1 MRILVSACL
10 LGVPCRY
17 DGKSL
22 AVPDVCRLAKKHTL
36 IPICP
41 EQLGGLPTPRI
52 PSERQGNRV
61 VNREGEDV
69 TAFFSRGADQAVALA
84 RLLQIDLA
92 ILKQNSPSCGCGSR
106 YDGTFSRTLI
116 AGNGMTA
123 QRLLE
128 NGFTVI
134 SENMAHSIS

>member
-17 DGKSL
+17 DGKSV
-22 AVPDVCRLAKKHTL
+22 AVPDVCRLAKEHTL

-41 EQLGGLPTPRI
+41 EQLGGLPTPRT
-52 PSERQGNRV
+52 PSERQGDRV

-84 RLLQIDLA
+84 ELLRIDLA
-92 ILKQNSPSCGCGSR
+92 ILKQNSPSCGCGFR
-106 YDGTFSRTLI
+106 YDGTFSRTRMV
-116 AGNGMTA
+116 GNGMTA
-123 QRLLE
+123 ERLLE

-134 SENMAHSIS
+134 SEDMANTIS